1 MYHFRFG
8 QFQIAFFRELLESL
22 GDADTLE
29 AQSKAILMENDI
41 RDEEFTDEVKKTF
54 DFVLVFSDW
63 FVLFQVIKCLPI
75 AKDQWAIPDEEF
87 SKRLDLRQ
95 KCIFTIDPATARDLD
110 DALSC
115 EPLENGIVKYFTLF
129 NNTILLSNRT
139 LSSRCSYCGCQ
150 LLCSRTNTIG
160 Y

>member
-1 MYHFRFG
+1 M
-8 QFQIAFFRELLESL
+8 ESL

-41 RDEEFTDEVKKTF
+41 RDEEFTDEVEN
-54 DFVLVFSDW
+54 VLINTPFQARFS
-63 FVLFQVIKCLPI
+63 LQVIKCLPLE
-75 AKDQWAIPDEEF
+75 KDQWTIPEEEF

-115 EPLENGIVKYFTLF
+115 ERLDNGIFHPL
-129 NNTILLSNRT
+129 IHS
-139 LSSRCSYCGCQ
+139 
-150 LLCSRTNTIG
+150 
-160 Y
+160 